1 MVLWMSK
8 ALIRS
13 CRVCLLP
20 IEHVPGPQT
29 AHSGRKERRPTGKSP
44 PELFLDSHIFWALAP
59 FHWKRQEHM
68 KMAVRLSLFVFPTRI
83 QKPPSQS
90 LQSHSDFSTTA
101 ATEEKTMLQAGTF
114 IRGQFETSRMLSTA
128 FCTSNRVSV
137 ATRFVCP
144 CNTYLR
150 CSGILT
156 IRSPRE

>member
-1 MVLWMSK
+1 MS
-8 ALIRS
+8 
-13 CRVCLLP
+13 VLLP

-29 AHSGRKERRPTGKSP
+29 AHSGRKERRPIGKSP

-128 FCTSNRVSV
+128 FYTSNRVSV